1 MTYHEFNMC
10 RRQWASE
17 WKEKWS
23 ALDIDFKT
31 YMLMK
36 GITEKQYE
44 ELYNTKP
51 DIPLGE
57 TRNEQD
63 QIISYRSESGYWYE
77 YTYDNHGNELTYIN
91 ALGHWYEC
99 FYDIAVDVDDSIKVH
114 KI

>member
-31 YMLMK
+31 FMLMK

-44 ELYNTKP
+44 
-51 DIPLGE
+51 
-57 TRNEQD
+57 
-63 QIISYRSESGYWYE
+63 
-77 YTYDNHGNELTYIN
+77 
-91 ALGHWYEC
+91 
-99 FYDIAVDVDDSIKVH
+99 AVKGSLD
-114 KI
+114 

>member
-1 MTYHEFNMC
+1 MSMTYQEFNMC

-31 YMLMK
+31 FMLMK

-51 DIPLGE
+51 DIPSPSHDDY
-57 TRNEQD
+57 N
-63 QIISYRSESGYWYE
+63 YWPHES
-77 YTYDNHGNELTYIN
+77 
-91 ALGHWYEC
+91 
-99 FYDIAVDVDDSIKVH
+99 F
-114 KI
+114 